1 LGPLTNVSAP
11 LCQPGVPHGQKE
23 SGGIALLLYAGPRMP
38 RGGVTR
44 QGVVLTDLKSLLDL
58 SIKLLSLS
66 LSRERERERERDRE
80 RERERE
86 REKERVSKTLCER
99 KMLRARERE
108 RERSLLTIK

>member
-1 LGPLTNVSAP
+1 MGPLTNVSAP

-86 REKERVSKTLCER
+86 RERKREFPKLCV
-99 KMLRARERE
+99 RERC
-108 RERSLLTIK
+108 